1 MSSEQFYLDFSD
13 KSVKNNVSQHED
25 YLEALLNEQAKSKQL
40 LINQNNA
47 ARARLELLRQ
57 DVQDREK
64 EIAKR
69 RLANCSSTATI
80 SQDALNQIYQ
90 EKRDLMLQIQLL
102 TRQIDT
108 CSLQEVQKQRLECR
122 PPYRGHGNN
131 APGFGQIAPTRS
143 GGICRPPGTPPPQ
156 HLLNRPNHALD
167 TDSEKWGCDYCTFLN
182 NPNERN
188 CEQCN
193 MPKRK

>member
-1 MSSEQFYLDFSD
+1 MSSERFYLDFSD

-25 YLEALLNEQAKSKQL
+25 YLEALLYEQAKSKQL

-57 DVQDREK
+57 DVQDRER

-69 RLANCSSTATI
+69 RLANCNSTSTI

-90 EKRDLMLQIQLL
+90 EKRDLMLRIQLL

-108 CSLQEVQKQRLECR
+108 CGLQDVQKQRFDCR
-122 PPYRGHGNN
+122 PPLNRGDHMI
-131 APGFGQIAPTRS
+131 GFGQNAPLRF

-156 HLLNRPNHALD
+156 HLLNRPNHTID
-167 TDSEKWGCDYCTFLN
+167 VKSEKWGCEYCTFLN